1 MREARYLACDS
12 VQKTADH
19 ARVPVTDAPPV
30 RWKSA
35 PLLLWQKMSAEDC
48 MDRLIIFK
56 LAFNLP
62 LVLLRRMTSS
72 ENPCTDQKGRTR

>member
-19 ARVPVTDAPPV
+19 ALVPVTDAPPV

-35 PLLLWQKMSAEDC
+35 PLLLRQKMSAEDC
-48 MDRLIIFK
+48 MDRLI
-56 LAFNLP
+56 LSTSMFNLSF
-62 LVLLRRMTSS
+62 VLSMCVTSS
-72 ENPCTDQKGRTR
+72 EVPCTDQKGRSR